1 MGAVWL
7 RVRAQLRGRVR
18 TTILLVLFAGLAGG
32 IVLAAVAGA
41 RRTDVALPRFLAYH
55 QMIDASVDFLQGH
68 EASVDLARQRAK
80 LAALP
85 EVRQAVRATAII
97 VAGDDG
103 TGALGRR
110 RLAYLPLD
118 PGGSAVFGRPIV
130 VAGRLPADD
139 QPDEVAIDEEL
150 AGRRHLWVGS
160 HYRVGAYTTGQFGPA
175 GEGAA
180 IQPAGAVAELRVAGI
195 VRQPDDL
202 APIIA
207 DQDNI
212 YVDSTD
218 LYLSPAYWR
227 RYGPDLARYG
237 IGIGVV
243 LDHGRADVPRFRNDV
258 SRLFPA
264 NSAGVDLGPFTLG
277 APAVPAVRRA
287 IGVESGGLLA
297 FAVLAGLATLLLVG
311 QTLARQVFLES
322 VEYPTLRALG
332 MTRAQLVGVALIRAT
347 LMGAGSAVVAVAAAV
362 ALSPLTPI
370 GVARRAEL
378 HPGIS
383 ADLAVLT
390 AGAVAVVALVNACAL
405 LPAWRASRAPGG
417 LGGAEL
423 AGAERPS
430 RLAGALASAGF
441 RPPAVAGVR
450 LALEPGRGLTAV
462 PVRTAIAGVIVA
474 VCALTAAAGFGASLA
489 RLTATPSRYGVTW
502 DVSVGNFA
510 SPEGAMRGAQ
520 LLAANPDVA
529 GYVGLNTGQLFL
541 DGRPISTLAL
551 ERGKGAVSLAVA
563 DGRTP
568 ARPDEIALGATTMT
582 LLGKRLGDTVAAAID
597 PRSPRPFR
605 VVGRLVL
612 NSAGVDNSIA
622 PGKGAVVIPEA
633 FERLVVGNTEAG
645 SQVFLVRLQP
655 ASDRARVI
663 QRLGRDFPGTL
674 VTPLTQPDIRNV
686 QRVAYLPK
694 LLAGLVALLAL
705 GTLTHT
711 LVSCVRRRRRDLAI
725 LKTLGFVRAQVSA
738 TVAWQATTIAAVA
751 LLAGIP
757 LGIAVGRWAWRVVAA
772 QLGVVSGPV
781 LPLLAVLA
789 IAVGTVLAANLI
801 AAAPGWA
808 AGRTRPAVVFRS
820 E

>member
-41 RRTDVALPRFLAYH
+41 HRTDAALPRFLAYH

-85 EVRQAVRATAII
+85 EVRQAMRATAII

-130 VAGRLPADD
+130 VAGRLAADD

-175 GEGAA
+175 GEGTAM
-180 IQPAGAVAELRVAGI
+180 
-195 VRQPDDL
+195 QPDDL

-287 IGVESGGLLA
+287 IGLESGGLLT
-297 FAVLAGLATLLLVG
+297 FAALAGLAALLLVG

-347 LMGAGSAVVAVAAAV
+347 LMGAGSALVAVAAAV

-390 AGAVAVVALVNACAL
+390 VGAVAVVALVNACAL
-405 LPAWRASRAPGG
+405 LPAWRASRAPGV

-441 RPPAVAGVR
+441 RPSAVAGVR

-462 PVRTAIAGVIVA
+462 PVRTAIAGVMVA

-510 SPEGAMRGAQ
+510 SPEGSRHGAQ
-520 LLAANPDVA
+520 LLAANPNVA

-551 ERGKGAVSLAVA
+551 ERGKGAVPLAVA
-563 DGRTP
+563 EGRTP
-568 ARPDEIALGATTMT
+568 ARSDEIALGATTMT
-582 LLGKRLGDTVAAAID
+582 LLGKRPGDTVAAAID
-597 PRSPRPFR
+597 PRSPQPFR

-622 PGKGAVVIPEA
+622 PGKGAVVTPEA

-655 ASDRARVI
+655 ASDRNRVI

-686 QRVAYLPK
+686 QRVAYLPR

-757 LGIAVGRWAWRVVAA
+757 LGIAFGRWAWRVVAA

-789 IAVGTVLAANLI
+789 IVVGTVLAANLI

-808 AGRTRPAVVFRS
+808 AGRTRPAIVFRS